1 MLQITQKNQMS
12 EETIHPLLDPLL
24 DPLLVYAK
32 SINQAHT
39 NNTGTNLSTESKS
52 NYATGYL
59 L

>member
-1 MLQITQKNQMS
+1 MLQIIQKNQ
-12 EETIHPLLDPLL
+12 IHPLL

-52 NYATGYL
+52 DYATGYL

>member
-12 EETIHPLLDPLL
+12 EETIHPLL